1 MLLSVQ
7 LQPTPPPPLILSI
20 DALGKLNINSSFLPC
35 QVGQRVK
42 PKRSWQL
49 TFIHLHPI
57 KRNSQLLMSCYS
69 LQREK
74 VWKMEKIP
82 KCHKNVRFGS
92 DLPTH
97 GSFPSKRLFISLP
110 TQPSKRKQPDFQKRL
125 AAGTPFEILSPTCS
139 DLRARGAAV
148 PSALQGQGGGNLTTS
163 LRCLN
168 QAWTCLQAWPWP
180 PWLVVTSDHPL
191 QFFQGGLHSN
201 SALLWSCYVMGK
213 GSVATQ
219 SCFYRGK
226 AGAKMLWQQKE
237 EELVFPEK
245 IKGAERR
252 GLTFGKRRTG
262 LISLPLDCN
271 S

>member
-1 MLLSVQ
+1 MVEMQDQGLCCKETKGNAKGNVKHFFWLSWLF
-7 LQPTPPPPLILSI
+7 LQQENSLWAPFLNCLVYFTAAIPLNNRNIPEHRKDNLGDSSFSGRRIKCCFQCSCSQPPPPPLILSI

-110 TQPSKRKQPDFQKRL
+110 T
-125 AAGTPFEILSPTCS
+125 
-139 DLRARGAAV
+139 
-148 PSALQGQGGGNLTTS
+148 
-163 LRCLN
+163 
-168 QAWTCLQAWPWP
+168 
-180 PWLVVTSDHPL
+180 
-191 QFFQGGLHSN
+191 
-201 SALLWSCYVMGK
+201 
-213 GSVATQ
+213 
-219 SCFYRGK
+219 
-226 AGAKMLWQQKE
+226 
-237 EELVFPEK
+237 
-245 IKGAERR
+245 
-252 GLTFGKRRTG
+252 
-262 LISLPLDCN
+262 
-271 S
+271 